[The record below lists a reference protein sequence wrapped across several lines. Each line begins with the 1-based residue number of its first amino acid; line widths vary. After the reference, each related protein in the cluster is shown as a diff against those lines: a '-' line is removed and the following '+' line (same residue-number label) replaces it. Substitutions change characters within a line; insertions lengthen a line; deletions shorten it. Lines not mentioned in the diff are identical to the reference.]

1 MTYKTIVIDY
11 APKAKKMAAAIE
23 KTANEKA
30 QDGWELVTFS
40 VTNSAKA
47 ILVFRAL
54 ENDAPAEGEPAAE
67 PAVEE
72 QGHAENTAQEETAE
86 AVGEAE

>member
-23 KTANEKA
+23 KTANERA

-47 ILVFRAL
+47 ILVFRVPEDAL
-54 ENDAPAEGEPAAE
+54 QGEPAEAAQE
-67 PAVEE
+67 MEL
-72 QGHAENTAQEETAE
+72 QEETAE

>member
-1 MTYKTIVIDY
+1 MTYKTVVIDY

-23 KTANEKA
+23 NTANEKA

-54 ENDAPAEGEPAAE
+54 DTVPQ
-67 PAVEE
+67 E
-72 QGHAENTAQEETAE
+72 QTAE
-86 AVGEAE
+86 AVGDAE

>member
-1 MTYKTIVIDY
+1 MTYKAVVIDY

-23 KTANEKA
+23 EAANERA

-47 ILVFRAL
+47 ILVFRAP
-54 ENDAPAEGEPAAE
+54 DDS
-67 PAVEE
+67 
-72 QGHAENTAQEETAE
+72 HAEETAQDEAAE

>member
-23 KTANEKA
+23 EKANEMA
-30 QDGWELVTFS
+30 QNGWKLVTVS

-47 ILVFRAL
+47 ILVFRAP
-54 ENDAPAEGEPAAE
+54 EDTPQAE
-67 PAVEE
+67 PAE
-72 QGHAENTAQEETAE
+72 TAQEMELQEETAE

>member
-11 APKAKKMAAAIE
+11 TPKAKKMAAAVE
-23 KTANEKA
+23 QTANEKA

-47 ILVFRAL
+47 ILVFRVP
-54 ENDAPAEGEPAAE
+54 DAAP
-67 PAVEE
+67 
-72 QGHAENTAQEETAE
+72 QEETAE

>member
-23 KTANEKA
+23 KKANEMA
-30 QDGWELVTFS
+30 QIDWELVTFS

-47 ILVFRAL
+47 ILVFRAPDGVQQ
-54 ENDAPAEGEPAAE
+54 EEPVHNDTAP
-67 PAVEE
+67 
-72 QGHAENTAQEETAE
+72 QEETAE
-86 AVGEAE
+86 ADGESE

>member
-47 ILVFRAL
+47 ILVFRMPEDAL
-54 ENDAPAEGEPAAE
+54 LEEPAETSQEME
-67 PAVEE
+67 L
-72 QGHAENTAQEETAE
+72 QEETAE